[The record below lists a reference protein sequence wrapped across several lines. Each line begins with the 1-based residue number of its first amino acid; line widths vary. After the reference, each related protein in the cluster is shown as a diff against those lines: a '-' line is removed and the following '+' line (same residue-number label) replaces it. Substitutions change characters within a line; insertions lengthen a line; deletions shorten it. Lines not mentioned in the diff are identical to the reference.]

1 MKTATEAFIFAETL
15 CSGSTLD
22 NYATCI
28 LNNMRFM
35 PYTKDNTVSL
45 AGSQNGIVSNV
56 DLPALAGKTYIDL
69 KPIAISDVKV
79 RMLQKNDSGQVRF
92 RCLDVFS
99 QPMLPLTDLQDLG
112 LEHLTV
118 KHADGVTSFNITNA
132 IDFDTE
138 GSIGACTDSYTYY
151 AGVPIKCIDDTGL
164 TPSEIQDYLM
174 YNIRS
179 HIIFA
184 SNLYN
189 SIDTELSNIRVI
201 LANNGDYNKLLTK
214 QRYITDN
221 LVVLNEVLDIVTGLL
236 TFYSPTQIY
245 YKQNFSDTL
254 AGFYD
259 LSSTIND
266 YLSPISQ
273 YVTTSTDWSTFQYY
287 NELLGIVANID
298 ILNSNISYLRGFY
311 LLSHCIAFAKL
322 FQSTYVDNK
331 ESDILASLRNKYDVE
346 NFNLVNK
353 LTTKIQSY
361 SVGVIKLDLA
371 EEFAEYDSLRSFY
384 RIFMS
389 QNSLNIYNLISNPIS
404 FFNFSSNPTL
414 DELNTFWQSKGNT
427 LMTEVSSL
435 YTILAAKEL
444 STATITELDLG
455 ASFKDQG
462 KYYFANVAY
471 AVGFGTLS
479 NIHQLQIDNNIYDTT
494 AITSSNGSVVDQ
506 ISQSGCTKYRFK
518 QKLFTG
524 AEINNSNTQD
534 VEMYIYPGT
543 ADQPFCPTINK
554 YHNPAVCNYS
564 GLFTKLTENADGSV
578 DSSLFLYKNY
588 NPIANT
594 LQELIK
600 LGSSDINAI
609 DLSLPTLDQNSTE
622 AFIKR
627 QIVALSNSSSMI
639 KDATI
644 TTKDLK
650 YYVRANLI
658 GSIAPVE
665 ASSPISHQGL
675 QVNNAINYP
684 YLAIIEF
691 VNMPLG
697 QNFKAPAVRALMTA
711 VDTPVKG

>member
-1 MKTATEAFIFAETL
+1 MRTATEAFIFAETL

-69 KPIAISDVKV
+69 KPIAISDVKA

-112 LEHLTV
+112 LEHLAV
-118 KHADGVTSFNITNA
+118 KHSDGVTSFNITNA
-132 IDFDTE
+132 IDFDTD
-138 GSIGACTDSYTYY
+138 GSIGTCTDGYTYY
-151 AGVPIKCIDDTGL
+151 TGVPIKCLDDAGL
-164 TPSEIQDYLM
+164 TTSEIQDYLM

-179 HIIFA
+179 HVIFA

-214 QRYITDN
+214 QVYITNN
-221 LVVLNEVLDIVTGLL
+221 LVVLNEVLDIIANLL
-236 TFYSPTQIY
+236 TAYNPVQTY
-245 YKQNFSDTL
+245 YKQIFSDTL
-254 AGFYD
+254 AGFED
-259 LSSTIND
+259 LSSTING
-266 YLSPISQ
+266 YLLPISQ
-273 YVTTSTDWSTFQYY
+273 HVTSNTDWSTFQYY
-287 NELLGIVANID
+287 NELLGIVDNID
-298 ILNSNISYLRGFY
+298 ILNSNTSYLKGFY
-311 LLSHCIAFAKL
+311 LLSYCIAFAKL
-322 FQSTYVDNK
+322 FQSEYVEAK
-331 ESDILASLRNKYDVE
+331 EPEILLSLQNKYDTE

-361 SVGVIKLDLA
+361 SVGVITLDLSD
-371 EEFAEYDSLRSFY
+371 EFAEYDALRQFY
-384 RIFMS
+384 RLFIP

-404 FFNFSSNPTL
+404 FFNLGSNPTL

-435 YTILAAKEL
+435 YTILTAKEL

-479 NIHQLQIDNNIYDTT
+479 NIHQLQIDNNVYDTT
-494 AITSSNGSVVDQ
+494 AIVSSNGSVVDQ

-524 AEINNSNTQD
+524 AEINNSNTHD

-588 NPIANT
+588 NPINNT
-594 LQELIK
+594 LQELVK

-609 DLSLPTLDQNSTE
+609 DLALPTLDQNSTE

-658 GSIAPVE
+658 GNIMPVE
-665 ASSPISHQGL
+665 TSSPIIHQGL

-697 QNFKAPAVRALMTA
+697 QNFKAPTVRALMTA
-711 VDTPVKG
+711 IDTPVQG